1 MRAGSGNASVHESRT
16 AVVVAGDEETRVL
29 LRGLLRLHH
38 VRVVGEAAGAT
49 QGAELLATYHPK
61 VLVAD
66 ASLVEGD
73 CAALVE
79 TARQSEPTTWIV
91 VITPDRRRPVP
102 TLGAT
107 VPDAVLTR
115 PFRIQEFAD
124 VLSTGASVAGSPAAG
139 IAP

>member
-1 MRAGSGNASVHESRT
+1 MRTGSGGATVHESRT
-16 AVVVAGDEETRVL
+16 AIVVAGEEETRVL

-49 QGAELLATYHPK
+49 QGAELLAAYHPK

-66 ASLVEGD
+66 ATLTEGD
-73 CAALVE
+73 CGSLVE
-79 TARQSEPTTWIV
+79 TARRSEPSTWIV

-102 TLGAT
+102 ALGT
-107 VPDAVLTR
+107 TPPDAILTR

-124 VLSTGASVAGSPAAG
+124 VLSTGAGAA
-139 IAP
+139 AAAATP